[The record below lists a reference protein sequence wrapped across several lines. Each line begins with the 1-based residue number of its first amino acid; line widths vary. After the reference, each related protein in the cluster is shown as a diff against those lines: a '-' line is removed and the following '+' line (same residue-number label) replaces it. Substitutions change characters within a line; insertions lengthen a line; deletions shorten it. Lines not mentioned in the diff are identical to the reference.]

1 MIKDSVQSGQSGLLM
16 LSPDSD
22 PPRAQYLR
30 ARSLGRALSS
40 SCTESANDHTTLIR
54 ALSLANAPQEE
65 KVGDNSPRNDRL
77 SYMLEQIVSYGKPI
91 EEVVVEMRHATFV
104 QSLALARSISRRSL
118 ESLHSNNHEQL

>member
-1 MIKDSVQSGQSGLLM
+1 M